1 MGVGVDAG
9 RRPKPKARSR
19 AQIFSS
25 YKKKTLD
32 IPTKEANLH
41 GSSSSCNLRSQE
53 TPWQVLI
60 IKQKLHAIRVGKR
73 GGSIGSDQS
82 AMQKRTHPS

>member
-19 AQIFSS
+19 TQFFSS
-25 YKKKTLD
+25 YKKTLD

-41 GSSSSCNLRSQE
+41 GPSSSSNLRSQE

-60 IKQKLHAIRVGKR
+60 IKQKLHAIRAGKR